1 MIKCSWPLDAN
12 GGLAI
17 SRGSSAENTCALFWW
32 SAFYIF
38 CFVLLSNIESKLV
51 ASQNHLFS
59 PIAKLRIHQWLS
71 LFQNMIQTCF
81 KYIFE
86 QKGKGLK
93 VEIPPTD
100 DVHEAVFPLMVP
112 IQILRPL
119 AQLWMINM
127 MLVVPPEKKK
137 NKNRKN
143 TTTMP

>member
-1 MIKCSWPLDAN
+1 
-12 GGLAI
+12 
-17 SRGSSAENTCALFWW
+17 
-32 SAFYIF
+32 
-38 CFVLLSNIESKLV
+38 
-51 ASQNHLFS
+51 
-59 PIAKLRIHQWLS
+59 
-71 LFQNMIQTCF
+71 MIQTCF

-137 NKNRKN
+137 TKTERTQLPCHSWFNSFNDSDWCQMHVFRVVPDLTIFTSSLLSVTWLLAAPRLK
-143 TTTMP
+143 